1 MKILIAY
8 HSDTG
13 NTKKIARSMKEGLV
27 EEGEDVTMLPAK
39 EVDPTILKS
48 YDLVLLGSGIY
59 AGAIGKTMKSLMSK
73 VTEFAPKFAFF
84 NTHASP
90 TAYQKAF
97 SRIGKKIEKNN
108 SEILGE
114 FDCLGENIG
123 IPKQKQ
129 KEMLSMLP
137 AEQRK
142 QATEHMEKII
152 GRPNDVDLKRAK
164 EFAKS
169 LLNK

>member
-8 HSDTG
+8 HSGTG
-13 NTKKIARSMKEGLV
+13 NTEKIAKSMKEGLV
-27 EEGEDVTMLPAK
+27 EEDQDVTMLSAK
-39 EVDPTILKS
+39 DVDPSSLKS

-59 AGAIGKTMKSLMSK
+59 GGAIGKTMKDLMSK

-97 SRIGKKIEKNN
+97 SRIGKTIEKNN
-108 SEILGE
+108 SEVLGE
-114 FDCLGENIG
+114 FDCIGENIG
-123 IPKQKQ
+123 IPKEKQ
-129 KEMLSMLP
+129 IEMLSMLP

-142 QATEHMEKII
+142 KAEEHMEKTK
-152 GRPNDVDLKRAK
+152 GRPNDKDLEKAK

>member
-8 HSDTG
+8 HSGTG
-13 NTKKIARSMKEGLV
+13 NTEKIAKSMKEGLA
-27 EEGEDVTMLPAK
+27 EEGQDVKMLPAK
-39 EVDPTILKS
+39 EVDPSSLKS

-59 AGAIGKTMKSLMSK
+59 GGAIGKTMKNLMSK
-73 VTEFAPKFAFF
+73 VQEYAPKFAFF

-97 SRIGKKIEKNN
+97 SRIGKTIEKNN
-108 SEILGE
+108 SEVLGE
-114 FDCLGENIG
+114 FDCIGENIG
-123 IPKQKQ
+123 IPEEKQ

-137 AEQRK
+137 PEQRK
-142 QATEHMEKII
+142 KAEEHMVKSK
-152 GRPNDVDLKRAK
+152 GRPNDKDLEKAK

>member
-8 HSDTG
+8 HSGTG
-13 NTKKIARSMKEGLV
+13 NTEKVAKSMKEGLV
-27 EEGEDVTMLPAK
+27 EENQNVTMLPAND
-39 EVDPTILKS
+39 VDPSSLKS

-59 AGAIGKTMKSLMSK
+59 GGAIGKNMKNLMSK
-73 VTEFAPKFAFF
+73 VKEYAPKFAFF

-97 SRIGKKIEKNN
+97 SRISKTIEKTN
-108 SEILGE
+108 SKILGE

-123 IPKQKQ
+123 IPKEKQ

-137 AEQRK
+137 PEQRK
-142 QATEHMEKII
+142 QAEEHMEKTK
-152 GRPNDVDLKRAK
+152 GRPNNKDLEKAK